1 MARINTYSQDNNVT
15 KNDKVIGSDS
25 GGETRNY
32 KLEDIAGF
40 LNTSSLINV
49 NGQLV
54 YQFKNQ
60 GTPGAGEFT
69 LSGGGVNNFNVI
81 TSAIFSYINRNAQ
94 SVQSFLNSLNG
105 NDIMIA
111 QADNPGNYGIF
122 AVTNLTAGGE
132 GEEYS
137 TFTLSFKEGNGGL
150 LADSYYNLSTSPKT
164 GADKNFVSNDITFTA
179 NVGKTVN
186 HNLGKNPTVILVDS
200 AGTEVVADIQH
211 NSTTQITVTTT
222 SSFTGKIFAN

>member
-15 KNDKVIGSDS
+15 KEDKVIGSDS

-69 LSGGGVNNFNVI
+69 LSGGGVNNFN
-81 TSAIFSYINRNAQ
+81 SQ
-94 SVQSFLNSLNG
+94 
-105 NDIMIA
+105 
-111 QADNPGNYGIF
+111 
-122 AVTNLTAGGE
+122 
-132 GEEYS
+132 
-137 TFTLSFKEGNGGL
+137 
-150 LADSYYNLSTSPKT
+150 YNH
-164 GADKNFVSNDITFTA
+164 F
-179 NVGKTVN
+179 
-186 HNLGKNPTVILVDS
+186 
-200 AGTEVVADIQH
+200 
-211 NSTTQITVTTT
+211 
-222 SSFTGKIFAN
+222 